1 MEKGTV
7 LNVLDHGYVKLVD
20 SMGDDLF
27 PLESARMSTGNPT
40 GVDEKK
46 DDGLR
51 DYLWRHQHTSPFE
64 FNVLALEVQAP
75 IFIVREWMRHR
86 TFSYNEY
93 SQRYAEA
100 LDVYYVPE
108 FDRLEG
114 QSKTNAQGSNGLL
127 PATDRVEILAM
138 MKQEQGY
145 QRDTYEHY
153 IGAGLARE
161 LARINMP
168 VSNYSKFR
176 VVGNMKNW
184 MHFVKLRIDK
194 GAQYEI
200 RVFAEAILE
209 IMRSLWPK
217 MTDVFEEHTLEA
229 KSFSRT
235 ELEILK
241 AMLSHYDIGKDDFNG
256 SVDMR
261 ALPPSRQRELFEK
274 LGMV

>member
-200 RVFAEAILE
+200 RVYAEAILKMME
-209 IMRSLWPK
+209 SLWPK
-217 MTDVFEEHTLEA
+217 MTEVFKEHTLEA
-229 KSFSRT
+229 KTFSRT

-241 AMLSHYDIGKDDFNG
+241 AMLSHYDIGKDDFKG

-261 ALPPSRQRELFEK
+261 ALPASRQRELFEK
-274 LGMV
+274 LGL

>member
-7 LNVLDHGYVKLVD
+7 LKVLDHGYVKLVD

-64 FNVLALEVQAP
+64 FNILALEVQAP

-138 MKQEQGY
+138 MKQEQGN